1 MYKKLNNLGFV
12 IGVFFIIISLI
23 LLFCGFFSTSSFSN
37 LDLYTGFTFLLFGA
51 LMAGFSKDAID
62 DDTRVNDER

>member
-23 LLFCGFFSTSSFSN
+23 LLIGGFLSTASYSN

-62 DDTRVNDER
+62 DDTRVNDES